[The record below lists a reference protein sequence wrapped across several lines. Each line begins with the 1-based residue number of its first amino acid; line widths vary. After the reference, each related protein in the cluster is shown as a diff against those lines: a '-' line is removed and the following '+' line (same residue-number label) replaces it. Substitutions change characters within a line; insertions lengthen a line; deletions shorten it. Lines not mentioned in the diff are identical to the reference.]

1 MEGIIGLKNR
11 GNTCYLNTSIQCLS
25 HLTLLTEYF
34 LSNKYINDLNNRCN
48 ETNGIKTNDIIISK
62 EYAKLIKA
70 IWTSNCS
77 IEPRSFHELIQKS
90 DNKFEGYEQQDSQ
103 ELLVL
108 ILDNLHEGLKYD
120 VEITYSGKVEN
131 TLDKLVIESIKRWKV
146 DLNNKYSIIAELFFG
161 QFINK
166 VISLESKNKDKIEI
180 VSKKFEMFNM
190 LIIPVE
196 GSTLY
201 ESLSKH
207 FEKETLESPF
217 YNEKTKKYINCCR
230 EIKLMRIPK
239 YLIII
244 LKRYKNLMNGSQIKS
259 NNMISFPIDDLDL
272 TSYSEGYDKIKC
284 KLKLV
289 SIGCHRG
296 ILSGGHY
303 YSICKNYNNNKWYKY
318 DDDDVSEFMLETNK
332 NIIFKDGYIL
342 IYEKI
347 E

>member
-1 MEGIIGLKNR
+1 MKGVIGLKNI

-25 HLTLLTEYF
+25 NLTLLTEYF

-48 ETNGIKTNDIIISK
+48 ETDGIKTNDIMISK

-70 IWTSNCS
+70 MWTSNCS

-90 DNKFEGYEQQDSQ
+90 DNKFEGFEQQDSQ

-131 TLDKLVIESIKRWKV
+131 ILDKLVIESIKRWKV

-166 VISLESKNKDKIEI
+166 VISLESNKEKDEI
-180 VSKKFEMFNM
+180 ISKRFEVFNM
-190 LIIPVE
+190 LIIPIE
-196 GSTLY
+196 GNTLY

-207 FEKETLESPF
+207 FEKEILESPF
-217 YNEKTKKYINCCR
+217 YNEKTKKYIKCSR

-244 LKRYKNLMNGSQIKS
+244 LKRYKNLM
-259 NNMISFPIDDLDL
+259 D
-272 TSYSEGYDKIKC
+272 
-284 KLKLV
+284 
-289 SIGCHRG
+289 
-296 ILSGGHY
+296 
-303 YSICKNYNNNKWYKY
+303 
-318 DDDDVSEFMLETNK
+318 
-332 NIIFKDGYIL
+332 
-342 IYEKI
+342 
-347 E
+347 